1 MPRRLIPRKSAEHL
15 AFSCGTCSAAV
26 RRRPSELSKSGLYFC
41 GTTCR
46 LAWFAARGGTPA
58 KERLQNGSAVQED
71 GCVIW
76 QGKPGSHGY
85 GTIAV
90 NGARA
95 LTHRVCV
102 DAGYWRDSVRRRH
115 DLSHVRQS
123 LVHQDRWYRDV
134 RSKRKGLPRRGHL
147 FKASLAVNNADMAAK
162 GRHGKTS
169 LRGVQIKGAKLTDET
184 VRAIRAEHAAGAK
197 GTDLA
202 KRYKVSTAVISE
214 VVTRRTWK
222 HVTWPELQVARSL
235 EHVGAE
241 VQRSRH
247 VSLPPRDGTA
257 QAAAQSLC
265 RTARP
270 E

>member
-1 MPRRLIPRKSAEHL
+1 MQINYSQLPGSGPIIRACDVCASLYRVTQSRLDKGQGRLCSNRCRGALIPRKSAEHL

-90 NGARA
+90 NGART
-95 LTHRVCV
+95 LTHRY
-102 DAGYWRDSVRRRH
+102 AWMLATGET
-115 DLSHVRQS
+115 LSADDTICHTCDNRLCIKTDGVGTYE
-123 LVHQDRWYRDV
+123 VNG
-134 RSKRKGLPRRGHL
+134 KAFPRRGHL

-222 HVTWPELQVARSL
+222 HVT
-235 EHVGAE
+235 
-241 VQRSRH
+241 
-247 VSLPPRDGTA
+247 
-257 QAAAQSLC
+257 
-265 RTARP
+265 
-270 E
+270 